1 MILAQ
6 NYSQLTLR
14 NTPHT
19 KIHPYTRY
27 KKMAGCACAGNAGT
41 FSPPPFSKETA
52 RYRSRHASRHV
63 RDARAVMHVGIV
75 DPRWRGNVP
84 GIPGA
89 CAIRN
94 FTYLVRAPY
103 YHRREEGCSCCTKST
118 ILSQHC
124 IVTFGWCHI
133 SFVFF
138 HSSALDSVNN
148 TDDIVYLHASCF

>member
-27 KKMAGCACAGNAGT
+27 KKWRVAHAPGMPER
-41 FSPPPFSKETA
+41 FP
-52 RYRSRHASRHV
+52 RHRFLRKPLVIDPGMHHSTCVTHV
-63 RDARAVMHVGIV
+63 PWCMSGSLT
-75 DPRWRGNVP
+75 RGGEENVP
-84 GIPGA
+84 SIPGA

-103 YHRREEGCSCCTKST
+103 YHRREEGCCRKST